1 MTTAQ
6 APRALTR
13 TDVLS
18 MGRTSPPWE
27 FLPIA
32 LAALRQAPGDHAV
45 RLLAAA
51 AFLKLGLRTPG
62 LELLAGLPSEAAETP
77 EAQSLERLARSLPS
91 DMVPGPELERTLR
104 TNLAALGERLH
115 GPGTARE
122 LNRMEASVC
131 RATDGNVVW
140 RACSGKP
147 WQLVGDFLKAAVEIG
162 RKAAGVEVGV
172 PLYLEGLMPPWVARD
187 MLSRRGPQSDG
198 YSPRTLLVHRDAGE
212 CMVALSLA
220 DLSEALRGPGV
231 HLYSGE
237 GATRALSEELAA
249 RIDLDVSGAVLVL
262 TPPAA
267 RCQPGLPD
275 VVRGAEAAQRDA
287 TNQLRARV
295 DGTYAGRTPA
305 WWARR
310 YRAALE
316 GGEPLRVLL
325 PTSRHTTFL
334 RHAVEDL
341 ARAMEMRGCRAKVM
355 MEPDTSSKVRAPAFL
370 RAFAEFD
377 PDLVVF
383 PNYPRAMFPELIPAN
398 VPHVCWVQDAMPH
411 LFDRRIG
418 AAQGP
423 LDFVAGYAF
432 EELFASH
439 GYPRESAVSL
449 PLAADETKFHA
460 GPVEDAER
468 YACEVAYVSHQSET
482 PEAQHAR
489 LSQMFAEKLGV
500 RTSLETLRRV
510 VERETLKPLSEPH
523 HVVMRDEV
531 RSTLAA
537 ELRGKPEDRLVDTVL
552 KAYCQPYADRLL
564 RHQALE
570 WAAESCR
577 RRGWRLRVYGRGWER
592 HPSLRESAAGEL
604 SHGEALRASYQCA
617 GVHLHVAGQSL
628 VHQRVFECVLSG
640 GVPLCRFHAAERWG
654 LLVWLLKRAE
664 QEGAVVQREI
674 RTEAMPRGGFVFERT
689 GTPAMRE
696 AGRIFESLGL
706 GREVLPAP
714 DGEPD
719 RVLLDHSIVNNHG
732 FTRVPIEDWSAYW
745 ALGEQAG
752 LFFHD
757 RESLESRVEAALN
770 EPGRRREF
778 NQVALRNVRSRYT
791 YSFVAER
798 MIGLVSGSLG

>member
-1 MTTAQ
+1 M
-6 APRALTR
+6 
-13 TDVLS
+13 
-18 MGRTSPPWE
+18 
-27 FLPIA
+27 
-32 LAALRQAPGDHAV
+32 

-62 LELLAGLPSEAAETP
+62 LELLAALPPEAGATS
-77 EAQSLERLARSLPS
+77 EAQSLERVASSLPG
-91 DMVPGPELERTLR
+91 DVVPAPELERNLR
-104 TNLAALGERLH
+104 TNLEALGDRAH
-115 GPGTARE
+115 GLGAE
-122 LNRMEASVC
+122 LELDRTEACVC

-140 RACSGKP
+140 RAGRGKP
-147 WQLVGDFLKAAVEIG
+147 WQLVGDFLRAAAEIG
-162 RKAAGVEVGV
+162 RKAAGAEVGA

-187 MLSRRGPQSDG
+187 MVTRRGPQGDG
-198 YSPRTLLVHRDAGE
+198 YCPRTLLVHRDAEE
-212 CMVALSLA
+212 CKLALSLA
-220 DLSEALRGPGV
+220 DLSDALRGSGV
-231 HLYSGE
+231 HLYMGE

-249 RIDLDVSGAVLVL
+249 RVDLDVSGAVLVL
-262 TPPAA
+262 APPTA

-275 VVRGAEAAQRDA
+275 VVRGAEAGQRE
-287 TNQLRARV
+287 TTGGLRARV
-295 DGTYAGRTPA
+295 DGLYAGRTRA

-310 YRAALE
+310 YRAAL
-316 GGEPLRVLL
+316 GGAEPLRVLL

-341 ARAMEMRGCRAKVM
+341 ARAMEKRGCRAKVL
-355 MEPDTSSKVRAPAFL
+355 MEPDTSSKMRAPAFL
-370 RAFAEFD
+370 RAFAEFE

-418 AAQGP
+418 GAQGP

-439 GYPRESAVSL
+439 GYPRERAVSL
-449 PLAADETKFHA
+449 PLAADDTKFHDGA
-460 GPVEDAER
+460 VEDAER

-489 LSQMFAEKLGV
+489 LSRMFAEKLGV

-510 VERETLKPLSEPH
+510 VERESLKPLSELH

-531 RSTLAA
+531 RGTLAA
-537 ELRGKPEDRLVDTVL
+537 ELRSEPDDRLVDTVL

-564 RHQALE
+564 RHQAME
-570 WAAESCR
+570 WAAETCR

-592 HPSLRESAAGEL
+592 HPSLREFAAGEL
-604 SHGEALRASYQCA
+604 SHGESLRASYQCA

-628 VHQRVFECVLSG
+628 VHQRIFECVLSG

-664 QEGAVVQREI
+664 QEGAVAQREV
-674 RTEAMPRGGFVFERT
+674 RTEGMPRGGRVFERN

-696 AGRIFESLGL
+696 AGRLFESLGL
-706 GREVLPAP
+706 GGAVLPAP
-714 DGEPD
+714 EGEPEKV
-719 RVLLDHSIVNNHG
+719 VLDYSIVNNAG
-732 FTRVPIEDWSAYW
+732 LQRVPIEDWSAFW
-745 ALGEQAG
+745 ALGEQPG

-757 RESLESRVEAALN
+757 RESLEKRVEAVLN
-770 EPGRRREF
+770 ERGRRGEF
-778 NQVALRNVRSRYT
+778 NQVALGNVRSHYT
-791 YSFVAER
+791 YSLVAER

>member
-1 MTTAQ
+1 
-6 APRALTR
+6 
-13 TDVLS
+13 
-18 MGRTSPPWE
+18 MGRSAPPWE
-27 FLPIA
+27 FLPIG
-32 LAALRQAPGDHAV
+32 LAALRQVPGDHAV

-51 AFLKLGLRTPG
+51 AFLRLGLRTPG
-62 LELLAGLPSEAAETP
+62 LELLAALPPEAAETP
-77 EAQSLERLARSLPS
+77 EAQSLGRVASSLPS
-91 DMVPGPELERTLR
+91 DVVPGPELERTLR
-104 TNLAALGERLH
+104 TNLEALGDRAHGLAVGRERD
-115 GPGTARE
+115 GT
-122 LNRMEASVC
+122 EACVC

-140 RACSGKP
+140 RAGSGKP
-147 WQLVGDFLKAAVEIG
+147 WQLVGDFLKAAAEIG
-162 RKAAGVEVGV
+162 RRAAGAEVGA

-187 MLSRRGPQSDG
+187 MLSGRWPRGDG
-198 YSPRTLLVHRDAGE
+198 YCPRTLLVHRDAGE
-212 CMVALSLA
+212 CVLALSLA
-220 DLSEALRGPGV
+220 DLSGALRGPGV
-231 HLYSGE
+231 HLYAGD

-249 RIDLDVSGAVLVL
+249 RVDLDVSGAVLVL

-267 RCQPGLPD
+267 RCHPGLPD
-275 VVRGAEAAQRDA
+275 VVRGAEAAQREA
-287 TNQLRARV
+287 TNGLRARV
-295 DGTYAGRTPA
+295 DGMYAGRTTA

-310 YRAALE
+310 YRAALG

-334 RHAVEDL
+334 RHAAEDL
-341 ARAMEMRGCRAKVM
+341 ARAMERRGCRAQVL

-370 RAFAEFD
+370 RAFAELD

-411 LFDRRIG
+411 LFDRRMG

-439 GYPRESAVSL
+439 GYPRERAVSL
-449 PLAADETKFHA
+449 PLAADDTKFHA
-460 GPVEDAER
+460 GPVEGAER

-489 LSQMFAEKLGV
+489 LSRMFAEKLGV
-500 RTSLETLRRV
+500 RTSLEALRRV
-510 VERETLKPLSEPH
+510 VERETLKPLSELH
-523 HVVMRDEV
+523 HEVMRDVV

-537 ELRGKPEDRLVDTVL
+537 ELRSEPEDRLVDTVL
-552 KAYCQPYADRLL
+552 KAYCQPHADRLL

-570 WAAESCR
+570 WAGETCR

-592 HPSLRESAAGEL
+592 HPSLGEFAAGEL
-604 SHGEALRASYQCA
+604 AHGEARRASYQCA

-628 VHQRVFECVLSG
+628 VHQRLFECVLSG

-664 QEGAVVQREI
+664 QEGAVAEREV
-674 RTEAMPRGGFVFERT
+674 RTGGMPRGGWVFERN
-689 GTPAMRE
+689 GTRAMRE
-696 AGRIFESLGL
+696 AGRLFESLGL
-706 GREVLPAP
+706 GGAVLPAP
-714 DGEPD
+714 AGEPEK
-719 RVLLDHSIVNNHG
+719 VLLDYSIVNNPG
-732 FTRVPIEDWSAYW
+732 IRRVPIEDWSAYW
-745 ALGEQAG
+745 AMGEQPG

-757 RESLESRVEAALN
+757 RGSLEKGVEAVLN

-778 NQVALRNVRSRYT
+778 NQVALRNVRSHYT

-798 MIGLVSGSLG
+798 MIGLVSGSLS